1 MNELLT
7 IQLTVDQINVIL
19 STVGNLP
26 YATVAPLMNS
36 IQLQANQQ
44 LQQLAEAQAAA
55 ADAVQ
60 AVEVTE

>member
-55 ADAVQ
+55 Q
-60 AVEVTE
+60 AEITEAPVTE